1 MQDFDLIIV
10 GGGIAGGS
18 LAAVMARAGADVLVL
33 ERQSQFRDHVRG
45 ELLWP
50 WGVRVAQQL
59 DLESAFIGA
68 DAPVVRWML
77 AYDEGSGTP
86 QTSDFG
92 MILDG
97 VDGSTNL
104 AHPVACRALVDA
116 ATSAGAD
123 VRIGVRDV
131 QVSVGV
137 RPSARWVGEG
147 GEVLEARAA
156 LVVGADGRRS
166 SVRLQASIPFEVDP
180 TAHRI
185 TGVLVDGVEGMDIDA
200 NLAARESDLL
210 FLAFPQN
217 DGRARLYF
225 NFPTEQ
231 RTRFAGKDAARRFL
245 DACRLNCLNGAG
257 EWHRA
262 HPAGPCATFPG
273 ADSRAPVPLAEG
285 VVLIG
290 DAAGFENPLRG
301 QGLAMA
307 LQDVHD
313 VASAL
318 LSGSPPSEALQQ
330 YVGARAVRQRLANLA
345 TAVTVWAHDGFSEQD
360 PELRASRTAHCRQ
373 DGVLAPLGDTIWSGY
388 DGLPQDVTAAE
399 VATRLDSYD
408 RR

>member
-1 MQDFDLIIV
+1 MQEFDLIIV

-18 LAAVMARAGADVLVL
+18 LATVLARAGADVLVL
-33 ERQSQFRDHVRG
+33 ERQRTRG
-45 ELLWP
+45 RC
-50 WGVRVAQQL
+50 G
-59 DLESAFIGA
+59 
-68 DAPVVRWML
+68 
-77 AYDEGSGTP
+77 
-86 QTSDFG
+86 
-92 MILDG
+92 
-97 VDGSTNL
+97 
-104 AHPVACRALVDA
+104 
-116 ATSAGAD
+116 
-123 VRIGVRDV
+123 
-131 QVSVGV
+131 
-137 RPSARWVGEG
+137 
-147 GEVLEARAA
+147 
-156 LVVGADGRRS
+156 
-166 SVRLQASIPFEVDP
+166 
-180 TAHRI
+180 
-185 TGVLVDGVEGMDIDA
+185 DA

-225 NFPTEQ
+225 NFPTDQ

-273 ADSRAPVPLAEG
+273 TDSRARVPLAEG

-313 VASAL
+313 VSRAL

-330 YVGARAVRQRLANLA
+330 YVDARAVRQRLAHLA
-345 TAVTVWAHDGFSEQD
+345 TAVTVWVHDGFSEQD
-360 PELRASRTAHCRQ
+360 PELRASRRAHCRQ
-373 DGVLAPLGDTIWSGY
+373 DDVLAPLGNTIWSGY
-388 DGLPQDVTAAE
+388 DTLPQDVTASE

>member
-1 MQDFDLIIV
+1 MQNFDLIIV

-18 LAAVMARAGADVLVL
+18 LATVMARKGADVRVL
-33 ERQSQFRDHVRG
+33 ERQSEFRDHVRG

-50 WGVRVAQQL
+50 WGVRVAQHL
-59 DLESAFIGA
+59 DLESVFIEAG
-68 DAPVVRWML
+68 APVVRWMV
-77 AYDEGSGTP
+77 AHDEGTATP
-86 QTSDFG
+86 QTSDVG
-92 MILDG
+92 MILGG
-97 VDGSTNL
+97 VQGSVNL

-116 ATSAGAD
+116 ATFAGAD
-123 VRIGVRDV
+123 VRTGVRDV

-137 RPSARWVGEG
+137 RPSARWVEG
-147 GEVLEARAA
+147 DEVREASAA

-166 SVRLQASIPFEVDP
+166 SVRLQTSIPFEVDP
-180 TAHRI
+180 TAHQI
-185 TGVLVDGVEGMDIDA
+185 AGVLVDGVDGMDTDA

-225 NFPTEQ
+225 NFPTGQ
-231 RTRFAGKDAARRFL
+231 RTRFAGKDAAQRFL
-245 DACRLNCLNGAG
+245 DACRLNCLSGAG
-257 EWHRA
+257 EWHLA

-273 ADSRAPVPLAEG
+273 ADSRAPVPLVEG

-313 VASAL
+313 VSRAL

-330 YVGARAVRQRLANLA
+330 YVDARAVRQRLAHLA
-345 TAVTVWAHDGFSEQD
+345 TAVVVWAHDGFSEQD
-360 PELRASRTAHCRQ
+360 PELRASRALHCRQ
-373 DGVLAPLGDTIWSGY
+373 DDVLAALGSSIWSGY
-388 DGLPQDVTAAE
+388 DELPQDVTAAE
-399 VATRLDSYD
+399 VATRLDAYD
-408 RR
+408 PR

>member
-18 LAAVMARAGADVLVL
+18 LATVMARAGADVLVL
-33 ERQSQFRDHVRG
+33 ERQSEFRDQVRG

-59 DLESAFIGA
+59 DLEPVFIGA
-68 DAPVVRWML
+68 GAPVVRWML

-86 QTSDFG
+86 QTSDVG

-97 VDGSTNL
+97 VDGSVNL

-116 ATSAGAD
+116 ATSAGAH

-131 QVSVGV
+131 QVSAGA

-147 GEVLEARAA
+147 DEVLEARAA

-166 SVRLQASIPFEVDP
+166 SVRLQASIPFEVDS
-180 TAHRI
+180 TAHQI
-185 TGVLVDGVEGMDIDA
+185 AGVLVDGVEGMDTDV

-245 DACRLNCLNGAG
+245 DACRLNCLNGVG

-313 VASAL
+313 VSRAL
-318 LSGSPPSEALQQ
+318 LSGSPPSEALRQ
-330 YVGARAVRQRLANLA
+330 YVDARAARQRLAHLA

-360 PELRASRTAHCRQ
+360 PELRASRTSHCRQ
-373 DGVLAPLGDTIWSGY
+373 DDVLAPLGNTIWSGY
-388 DGLPQDVTAAE
+388 DTLPQDVTAAE